1 MNAMRSPF
9 TCGLSFRY
17 ILREWTIGKS
27 TLLGFRSQKG
37 NPQVRSEYEIQ
48 FFFALFNI
56 MMSVKVFALLALVAA
71 ASAVELN
78 DDSFDGAIAGKSVSS
93 TA

>member
-1 MNAMRSPF
+1 M
-9 TCGLSFRY
+9 
-17 ILREWTIGKS
+17 KS
-27 TLLGFRSQKG
+27 
-37 NPQVRSEYEIQ
+37 N

>member
-1 MNAMRSPF
+1 MRCAAHSPVGSLF
-9 TCGLSFRY
+9 ATLSESGQSASC
-17 ILREWTIGKS
+17 I
-27 TLLGFRSQKG
+27 RSQKG
-37 NPQVRSEYEIQ
+37 NPQVNRFYRCVKFQ